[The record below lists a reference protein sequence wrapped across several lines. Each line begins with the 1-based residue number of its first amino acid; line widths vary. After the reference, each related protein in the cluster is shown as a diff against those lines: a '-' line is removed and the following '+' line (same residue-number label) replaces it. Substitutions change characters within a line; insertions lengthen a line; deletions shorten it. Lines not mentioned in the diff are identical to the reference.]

1 MKTLNKPEI
10 NVAVVGCGFGKVHIR
25 TLASGVGHFVLKKV
39 CDLDAERLKIA
50 AELPETQGKKIAFIS
65 DIQQVLNDPEIDVVS
80 LALPHHLHKEFALA
94 AAKAGK
100 HIMLDKPLARTVEE
114 GEAIVRAAEAAQ
126 VQLMVAFN
134 FRYTP
139 LYRAMHDTI
148 ARGALGPVILAATRH
163 YQRFF
168 YPGGSNWRNGA
179 SVGGGAI
186 MGSGVHNVDMLRYC
200 LGEPQEVYAAGVY
213 DPQRLDAEAGASVVF
228 RYKNNCLVDFFCNWC
243 LSSEDRIHA
252 ASKFGEWE
260 FYGRDGELRLHLD
273 GKLKISRLDH
283 TVEEVE
289 VPEGAPFVKLW
300 EHFESCLRS
309 GELPLTTGADALRT
323 QKLIAAIYRSMQSG
337 KPVEVAE

>member
-1 MKTLNKPEI
+1 MKKMDKPAI
-10 NVAVVGCGFGKVHIR
+10 NVAVVGCGFGKMHIR
-25 TLASGVGHFVLKKV
+25 TLATGVGSFVLKKI
-39 CDLDAERLKIA
+39 CDRDPERLKLA
-50 AELPETQGKKIAFIS
+50 SELPETQGKKIEYTADFDS
-65 DIQQVLNDPEIDVVS
+65 VLADPDIDAVS
-80 LALPHHLHKEFALA
+80 LALPHHLHKDFAVA
-94 AAKAGK
+94 AARAGK

-114 GEAIVRAAEAAQ
+114 GEAIVRAAEAAR

-139 LYRAMHDTI
+139 LYRTMHDTI
-148 ARGALGPVILAATRH
+148 ASGALGPVILAATRH

-200 LGEPQEVYAAGVY
+200 LGEPREVYAAGVN

-228 RYKNNCLVDFFCNWC
+228 RYRDNCLVDFFCNWC
-243 LSSEDRIHA
+243 LSSEDRVHA

-273 GKLKISRLDH
+273 GQLKISRLDH
-283 TVEEVE
+283 SVEVVE
-289 VPEGAPFVKLW
+289 VPAGNPFVHLW
-300 EHFESCLRS
+300 AHFEACLRS
-309 GELPLTTGADALRT
+309 GEAPLTSGADALWT
-323 QKLIAAIYRSMQSG
+323 QKLIAAIYRSMESG
-337 KPVEVAE
+337 RPVEVAE